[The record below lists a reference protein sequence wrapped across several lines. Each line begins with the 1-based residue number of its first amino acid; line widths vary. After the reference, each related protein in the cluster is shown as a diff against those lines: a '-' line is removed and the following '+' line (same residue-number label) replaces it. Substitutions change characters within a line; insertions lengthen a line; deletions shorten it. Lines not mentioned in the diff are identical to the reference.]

1 MNKGGTKI
9 KKILIFGKGQIGQ
22 ELEHLLSAEFEV
34 KILDRAS
41 LDVSNKDEVFGVV
54 REYSPQCIV
63 NAAAY
68 TNVEQVGSEIEKA
81 FKANSFGPY
90 FIANAAKEVGAL
102 FIHISSDYV
111 FDGTKEFFVETD
123 EPNPINEYGTSKLAG
138 EMLVKNTQSDYYI
151 FRTSAV
157 FGVYSGENRV
167 NFVDRMIDLAKNDQ
181 SISVVNDQFTSP
193 TYASDLAS
201 RILEF
206 IIKRPPNGIYHVT
219 NTGSCSWY
227 EFTEKIMDIM
237 NLNKKINP
245 ILTENNKNKILRPRN
260 SILKNKNLDSYGLD
274 QPANWEDALLRYC
287 QTKYNI

>member
-123 EPNPINEYGTSKLAG
+123 EPNPINEYGTSKLA
-138 EMLVKNTQSDYYI
+138 
-151 FRTSAV
+151 
-157 FGVYSGENRV
+157 
-167 NFVDRMIDLAKNDQ
+167 
-181 SISVVNDQFTSP
+181 
-193 TYASDLAS
+193 
-201 RILEF
+201 
-206 IIKRPPNGIYHVT
+206 
-219 NTGSCSWY
+219 
-227 EFTEKIMDIM
+227 
-237 NLNKKINP
+237 
-245 ILTENNKNKILRPRN
+245 
-260 SILKNKNLDSYGLD
+260 
-274 QPANWEDALLRYC
+274 
-287 QTKYNI
+287 